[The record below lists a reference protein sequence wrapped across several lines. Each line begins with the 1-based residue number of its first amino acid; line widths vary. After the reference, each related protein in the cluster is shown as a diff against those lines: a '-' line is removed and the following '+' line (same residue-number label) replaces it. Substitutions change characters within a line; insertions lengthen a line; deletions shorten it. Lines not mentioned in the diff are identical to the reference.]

1 MLGNVYWRRGISQS
15 LTPTNIKRNRIEAVQ
30 GTMANGSRP
39 IPGSY
44 TSSPASANARRL
56 SYASVAS
63 GAAGQSYASPAR
75 AGAFSHLTG
84 TTPNNSY
91 PPQYQ
96 QDYRIPRPQSGQ
108 DSETNPNGS
117 VPFGSTWRK
126 PTPLPSYSRQF
137 AHIPPYGPPMPP
149 NSFFYPSYLRS
160 SRYVAKLEAAHK
172 AKLATRRESMS
183 THSSNPASLS
193 TSATHANVQR
203 IAPSH
208 RGMTY
213 EIVES
218 NPPKDDSDL
227 MPLPSRWS
235 ETEKNQGLDLLADGL
250 ELRYNG
256 ASGKVEHE
264 AAAARADYPMSPQ
277 CGIYYYEVE
286 IKSKTKEGMIAIGF
300 STQKA
305 SLERL
310 PGWESESWAYHG
322 DDGKTFFGEAT
333 GIRYGPTFTVGDVIG
348 CGINFNTGQAF
359 FTKNGVDLGCAFR
372 DIRTTKPFP
381 SVGMKKHTG
390 ASISVNFGR
399 RPFLFDID
407 AMMAREQD
415 FVLRDIMQAK
425 VAGPKD
431 KPFAEAEQVQ
441 QLVAHFL
448 AHDGYVETARA
459 FMEEVQAEKRAL
471 NIGKDEK
478 IEPIP
483 IEDDFDATNRQ
494 S

>member
-1 MLGNVYWRRGISQS
+1 
-15 LTPTNIKRNRIEAVQ
+15 
-30 GTMANGSRP
+30 
-39 IPGSY
+39 
-44 TSSPASANARRL
+44 
-56 SYASVAS
+56 
-63 GAAGQSYASPAR
+63 
-75 AGAFSHLTG
+75 
-84 TTPNNSY
+84 
-91 PPQYQ
+91 
-96 QDYRIPRPQSGQ
+96 
-108 DSETNPNGS
+108 
-117 VPFGSTWRK
+117 
-126 PTPLPSYSRQF
+126 
-137 AHIPPYGPPMPP
+137 MPP

-183 THSSNPASLS
+183 THSSNPPSLS

-218 NPPKDDSDL
+218 NPPKDDTDP

-235 ETEKNQGLDLLADGL
+235 ETEKNSGLDLLGDGL

-256 ASGKVEHE
+256 ASGKIEHD

-286 IKSKTKEGMIAIGF
+286 IKNKTKEGMIAIGF
-300 STQKA
+300 STHKA
-305 SLERL
+305 SLDRL

-322 DDGKTFFGEAT
+322 DDGKTFFGEGT
-333 GIRYGPTFTVGDVIG
+333 GRVYGPTFTVGDVIG
-348 CGINFNTGQAF
+348 CGINFNNGQAF

-372 DIRTTKPFP
+372 EIRNPSPFP
-381 SVGMKKHTG
+381 SIGMKKHTG
-390 ASISVNFGR
+390 AWVSVNFGQ
-399 RPFLFDID
+399 RPFVFDID
-407 AMMAREQD
+407 GMMAKEQD
-415 FVLRDIMQAK
+415 FVHRDIMQTIP
-425 VAGPKD
+425 AGSTD
-431 KPFAEAEQVQ
+431 TFADAELVQ

-459 FMEEVQAEKRAL
+459 FMEEMQAEKRAL
-471 NIGKDEK
+471 SIRKDEQ
-478 IEPIP
+478 IEPVT

-494 S
+494 SECNVSSPRF

>member
-1 MLGNVYWRRGISQS
+1 
-15 LTPTNIKRNRIEAVQ
+15 
-30 GTMANGSRP
+30 
-39 IPGSY
+39 
-44 TSSPASANARRL
+44 
-56 SYASVAS
+56 
-63 GAAGQSYASPAR
+63 
-75 AGAFSHLTG
+75 
-84 TTPNNSY
+84 
-91 PPQYQ
+91 
-96 QDYRIPRPQSGQ
+96 
-108 DSETNPNGS
+108 
-117 VPFGSTWRK
+117 
-126 PTPLPSYSRQF
+126 
-137 AHIPPYGPPMPP
+137 
-149 NSFFYPSYLRS
+149 
-160 SRYVAKLEAAHK
+160 
-172 AKLATRRESMS
+172 
-183 THSSNPASLS
+183 
-193 TSATHANVQR
+193 
-203 IAPSH
+203 
-208 RGMTY
+208 MTY

-399 RPFLFDID
+399 RPFVFDID